1 MTEKNIK
8 ETLQSKAVKT
18 VLSYPDKD
26 PDRNM
31 PKLLEWTDR
40 FDRDGL
46 YEKQRALFHE
56 VLKDPQCN
64 WYRLA
69 KSLWTDIDAG
79 VRKVFFEN
87 FIVNS
92 ALRGRTV
99 SSRRMAAMCL
109 GPS

>member
-18 VLSYPDKD
+18 VLSYLDKD

-56 VLKDPQCN
+56 VLKDPRATGIGWPRAC
-64 WYRLA
+64 
-69 KSLWTDIDAG
+69 
-79 VRKVFFEN
+79 
-87 FIVNS
+87 
-92 ALRGRTV
+92 
-99 SSRRMAAMCL
+99 
-109 GPS
+109 GPISMPA